1 MATTVAERPRSPMD
15 PETERQ
21 TLTRLLEAGV
31 HFGHQKKRWNP
42 KMRPYIFTERN
53 GIHIIDL
60 QQTVQLLDQA
70 AARVADATRRGGKIL
85 FVGTKKQAQDVI
97 KREAE
102 RSGQAYV
109 NQRWLGGTLTNFVTI
124 RSRLRHMRNLESQM
138 RGGSFELLPKIEQV
152 RQQHE
157 YEKLQRMLGGIRDLE
172 RLPAIVFVIDPKR
185 EQNAIAE
192 AMRLGIPIM
201 AMADTNCDPDQIDYI
216 IPANDDAIRS
226 IRVIVNR
233 IANAALE
240 GRGISGAEG
249 LSFGEMLDVP
259 PAVNGAEDGT
269 EDGAADGARESD
281 ASEGDSAGEVGADA
295 TTAIA
300 KSVEA

>member
-1 MATTVAERPRSPMD
+1 MATTAEERPRSPMD

-21 TLTRLLEAGV
+21 TLTKLLEAGV

-42 KMRPYIFTERN
+42 KMRPYVFTERN

-60 QQTVQLLDQA
+60 QQTVRLLEEA
-70 AARVADATRRGGKIL
+70 AERVADATRRGGRIL

-124 RSRLRHMRNLESQM
+124 RSRLRYMRNLESQM
-138 RGGSFELLPKIEQV
+138 KNGSFELLPKIEQV
-152 RQQHE
+152 RQTHE
-157 YEKLQRMLGGIRDLE
+157 YEKLTRMLGGIREME
-172 RLPAIVFVIDPKR
+172 RLPSIVFVIDPKR

-201 AMADTNCDPDQIDYI
+201 GMVDTNCDPDQVDFV

-240 GRGISGAEG
+240 GRGISSAEG
-249 LSFGEMLDVP
+249 LTFEEMLNA
-259 PAVNGAEDGT
+259 PA
-269 EDGAADGARESD
+269 AADSAESD
-281 ASEGDSAGEVGADA
+281 DAEAPSTSDADSEAPETVAE
-295 TTAIA
+295 TTQG
-300 KSVEA
+300 

>member
-1 MATTVAERPRSPMD
+1 LATTVLDRPARAMD

-21 TLTRLLEAGV
+21 QLTRLLEAGV

-60 QQTVQLLDQA
+60 QQTVRMLEESA
-70 AARVADATRRGGKIL
+70 ERVAEATRRGGRIL

-97 KREAE
+97 KKEAE
-102 RSGQAYV
+102 RSGQHYV

-124 RSRLRHMRNLESQM
+124 RARLRYMRNLETQM
-138 RGGSFELLPKIEQV
+138 RGGTFELLPKIEQIK
-152 RQQHE
+152 QQHE
-157 YEKLQRMLGGIRDLE
+157 REKLERMLGGIREMD
-172 RLPAIVFVIDPKR
+172 RLPAIVFVVDPKR

-201 AMADTNCDPDQIDYI
+201 AMVDTNCDPDQIDHI

-233 IANAALE
+233 IASAALE
-240 GRGISGAEG
+240 GRGISGADDLTFE
-249 LSFGEMLDVP
+249 EMLDVP
-259 PAVNGAEDGT
+259 PAVDGADDPGADEAAAEAAAELDGAGAETT
-269 EDGAADGARESD
+269 EA
-281 ASEGDSAGEVGADA
+281 
-295 TTAIA
+295 
-300 KSVEA
+300 